1 MATTIRRPVYT
12 APVPGSY
19 EDLLGKLTGQQ
30 RDVATAVLALFKQYG
45 LETLAGKIVNFVQ
58 QGFSADTIGVMLQE
72 TPEYKK
78 RFIANDARLKKGLPA
93 LSPAEYI
100 GTERAYRQVMNAAGL
115 PIGFY
120 DAPTDF
126 QKFLETDLSPTEV
139 QERVNVASE
148 AIYQA
153 DPATRDYFGKWYSK
167 GDMVAYALDP
177 TRAAPII
184 ERNIRAAEAAATA
197 AQSGV
202 GIGRDLAEK
211 LATWGVN
218 LQQLRQGFGF
228 VGGEQENARK
238 LGDIYGTAITGEDL
252 TSEVFLSDAEAA
264 KKRTKLASQ
273 ERGSFSGTAGAGGS
287 ALSRDRG
294 QS

>member
-1 MATTIRRPVYT
+1 MATPVRKPVYT

-19 EDLLGKLTGQQ
+19 EDLLGKLTGTQ

-78 RFIANDARLKKGLPA
+78 RFAANDTRIKKGLSA

-100 GTERAYRQVMNAAGL
+100 STEKSYRAIMNAAGL

-120 DAPTDF
+120 DSPTDF
-126 QKFLETDLSPTEV
+126 QKFLESDVSPTEV
-139 QERVNVASE
+139 QDRVNVASE
-148 AIYQA
+148 AIYNA
-153 DPATRDYFGKWYSK
+153 DKETVTWFKKFYTS
-167 GDMVAYALDP
+167 GDLIAYALDP
-177 TRAAPII
+177 GRAAPII
-184 ERNIRAAEAAATA
+184 ERNIRAAEAAAQA
-197 AQSGV
+197 ASSGV
-202 GIGRDLAEK
+202 GIGRDMAEK
-211 LATWGVN
+211 LGAAGVN

-228 VGGEQENARK
+228 IGGEQENASK
-238 LGDIYGTAITGEDL
+238 LGEIYGTAITGEDL
-252 TSEVFLSDAEAA
+252 TSEVFLDDATAA

-273 ERGSFSGTAGAGGS
+273 ERSSFNGAAGAGGG